1 MRAIDDVPVRVAGH
15 DAVGTD
21 FPPVRCP
28 HRETEGRMSVDER
41 RRLLLADAAEHASGD
56 EAGITLM
63 ELLPPVGWADVA
75 GRRDPELLDARFE
88 ARLERGFRQVPVTI
102 VAVVNGALLASTAA
116 TILSVPF
123 R

>member
-1 MRAIDDVPVRVAGH
+1 
-15 DAVGTD
+15 
-21 FPPVRCP
+21 
-28 HRETEGRMSVDER
+28 MSVDER